1 MKLERVSLLLAVGIG
16 SLAAWAQSAPDDP
29 SVAARASLERIQAL
43 RKERP
48 GDGVLVFYQAL
59 VHVSLGERDAALEL
73 LRSLKGRKLGLI
85 PVRDV
90 GFDSVWDDPEFQK
103 IREALADEEPQTPAS
118 PVAFRLK
125 DPKLIP
131 EGIAYDAEDKRF
143 FIGSVAQH
151 KIVAAHAKELSDFSS
166 AADKLDAILG
176 LAVDITRKYLYAV
189 TTNAFEESA
198 KKERRNAVVQYDLK
212 DGHLT
217 DRFAAPDAMQL
228 NDLAVAQDG
237 TLYVTDSE
245 TGSLFRKKPEEKALT
260 KFGATGALR
269 GANGIA
275 LAPDG
280 ALYVTLSTGIARV
293 DTTSGEPTRLPQ
305 QDTVVTG
312 GIDGLYWHD
321 GDLIGIQ
328 NSTNPGRVIR
338 IALTDKGMRI
348 AGVTVLQSHHH
359 PEFDEPTTG
368 AIANGAL
375 HVIANSYVGHYQP
388 DGTIKDT
395 ADLKRTAIV
404 AVPLQGK

>member
-103 IREALADEEPQTPAS
+103 IREALADEEPKTPAS

>member
-1 MKLERVSLLLAVGIG
+1 MKLERISLLLAVGIG
-16 SLAAWAQSAPDDP
+16 SLAAWAQSGPDDP
-29 SVAARASLERIQAL
+29 SVAARASLERIQSL

-103 IREALADEEPQTPAS
+103 IREALADEEPKTPAS

-151 KIVAAHAKELSDFSS
+151 KIVAAHEKELSDFSS
-166 AADKLDAILG
+166 PTDRLDAVLG
-176 LAVDITRKYLYAV
+176 LTVDPTCRHLYAI
-189 TTNAFEESA
+189 TTNGVEESA
-198 KKERRNAVVQYDLK
+198 KKERRNAIVQYDLK
-212 DGHLT
+212 DGRLT

-293 DTTSGEPTRLPQ
+293 DTATGEPTRLPQ
-305 QDTVVTG
+305 PDTVVTG

>member
-212 DGHLT
+212 DGRLT

-305 QDTVVTG
+305 PDTVVTG